1 MLIDKKAIFR
11 SFSAADGQVR
21 GQIDIILAFLNCTFQ
36 GLSFDMRHG
45 HLKNTSYFGVT
56 TPTYAPRRGGQ
67 SAPTSK
73 IVSDY
78 ENIG

>member
-67 SAPTSK
+67 SAPTLK